1 MSSMKKI
8 WMLLSVVLLSAAGY
22 GLWTYFKPHKNIE
35 ATTASEKINEDVLY
49 DEFARDAT
57 AAHQKYTDKVIA
69 VSGVVKAVQAD
80 SSSLLLTMDKGGKF
94 ALQCYFTQLPE
105 KLPEEGKSILVKG
118 LYNAFIEP
126 DEMFGTPGYIQ
137 LNQCVIEK

>member
-1 MSSMKKI
+1 MKRI
-8 WMLLSVVLLSAAGY
+8 LLLILAVAFLVAGY

-35 ATTASEKINEDVLY
+35 ASAASEKISEDALY
-49 DEFARDAT
+49 AEFVKDAT

-80 SSSLLLTMDKGGKF
+80 SSTLLLTMDKGGKF

-105 KLPEEGKSILVKG
+105 ILPEEGKSILVKG